1 LPALCGFKAARI
13 LLPSGYLREDCDDA
27 TVLGTTVGLV
37 TGNMYGLAMVHEPLN
52 AERKDDAVDRLTA
65 LYGLTPKVENAI
77 VEAVQAGNVRR
88 LRALVA
94 PLHPADQA
102 DLLERVPVR
111 TAGALV
117 RFLGDHLDAETLTY
131 LNENSREAIFEIM
144 GTKALARQLN
154 DLSTDDAIDII
165 EELEEDTLAD
175 VLAALSAEDRVLVEE
190 TLSFPEDSAGRL
202 MQREVVTVPSFWTVG
217 QTIDFLRSGKLLTSD
232 FYLLFVVDPARR
244 PVGELPLSKILCAQR
259 PRRVSEIMESDFR
272 SIPFDMDQEEVALL
286 FRRYGMVS
294 APVVDADNRLVG
306 MITIDDV
313 IDVIDEEAEED
324 LMALAGVGESNLRSS
339 LLETL
344 QGRSGWLLVNLVTAI
359 MASVVI
365 GVFDATIEQLVALAV
380 LMPIVAS
387 MGGNAA
393 TQTVTVAVRAI
404 ALRQLDSVSTRSFV
418 LREALVAF
426 MNGLLFA
433 LLAAAISFAWFK
445 DAEMAV
451 VMGVAML
458 ANLLVAGIS
467 GTLVPIGLL
476 RAGVDPA
483 VASSVFVTTITDVV
497 GFFVFLGLAALYLM

>member
-1 LPALCGFKAARI
+1 
-13 LLPSGYLREDCDDA
+13 
-27 TVLGTTVGLV
+27 
-37 TGNMYGLAMVHEPLN
+37 MVQDNLYS
-52 AERKDDAVDRLTA
+52 ERKDDGTDRLAA
-65 LYGLTPKVENAI
+65 LYGLTPKVETAI
-77 VEAVQAGNVRR
+77 VDAVQAGNVRR
-88 LRALVA
+88 LRTLVA

-102 DLLERVPVR
+102 DLLERMPVR

-131 LNENSREAIFEIM
+131 LDENTREALFEII
-144 GTKALARQLN
+144 GTKALARQLHE
-154 DLSTDDAIDII
+154 LSTDDAIDII
-165 EELEEDTLAD
+165 EELEDDALAD

-202 MQREVVTVPSFWTVG
+202 MQREIVTVPSFWTVG
-217 QTIDFLRSGKLLTSD
+217 QTIDFLRSGKLLIDD
-232 FYLLFVVDPARR
+232 FYLIFVIDPGRR
-244 PVGELPLSKILCAQR
+244 PLGEVPLSKILCSPR
-259 PRRVSEIMESDFR
+259 PRRISEIMKTDFR
-272 SIPFDMDQEEVALL
+272 SIPFDMDKEEVALL

-294 APVVDADNRLVG
+294 AGVIDAENRLVG

-324 LMALAGVGESNLRSS
+324 LMALAGVGEANLRSS
-339 LLETL
+339 LWDIL
-344 QGRSGWLLVNLVTAI
+344 QGRSTWLLINLFTAI
-359 MASVVI
+359 LASAVI

-404 ALRQLDSVSTRSFV
+404 ALRQLDSLSTRIFI

-426 MNGLLFA
+426 LNGILFA
-433 LLAAAISFAWFK
+433 VLAAVMSYVWFSNLEI
-445 DAEMAV
+445 AAVMA
-451 VMGVAML
+451 VAML
-458 ANLLVAGIS
+458 ANLFVAGLS

>member
-1 LPALCGFKAARI
+1 M
-13 LLPSGYLREDCDDA
+13 
-27 TVLGTTVGLV
+27 T
-37 TGNMYGLAMVHEPLN
+37 YGLLVVVFPRHWWYAAMAHDSEN
-52 AERKDDAVDRLTA
+52 NERKEDGADRLGA
-65 LYGLTPKVENAI
+65 LYGLTPKVETAI
-77 VEAVQAGNVRR
+77 IEAVQAGAVRR
-88 LRALVA
+88 LRTLVA

-102 DLLERVPVR
+102 DLLERMPVR

-131 LNENSREAIFEIM
+131 LDENTREALVEVM
-144 GTKALARQLN
+144 GAKALARQLH

-165 EELEEDTLAD
+165 EELEDDALAD

-190 TLSFPEDSAGRL
+190 GLSFPEDSAGRL

-217 QTIDFLRSGKLLTSD
+217 QTIDFLRAGKSPTDD
-232 FYLLFVVDPARR
+232 FYLIFVTDPARR
-244 PVGELPLSKILCAQR
+244 PLGEVPLSKLLCAQR
-259 PRRVSEIMESDFR
+259 PRRVSEIMEADFR
-272 SIPFDMDQEEVALL
+272 SIPVAMDQEEVAVL

-294 APVVDADNRLVG
+294 AGVIDIDNRLVG

-324 LMALAGVGESNLRSS
+324 LLALAGAGGASLKSS
-339 LLETL
+339 LRETM
-344 QGRSGWLLVNLVTAI
+344 QGRSVWLLVNLLTAV
-359 MASVVI
+359 MASAVI
-365 GVFDATIEQLVALAV
+365 GMFGATIEQLVALAI

-404 ALRQLDSVSTRSFV
+404 ALRQLDAVSTRNFV
-418 LREALVAF
+418 LREALIALL
-426 MNGLLFA
+426 NGLIFA
-433 LLAAAISFAWFK
+433 VLAGGLSFIWFGNIQVAA
-445 DAEMAV
+445 

-458 ANLLVAGIS
+458 ANLLVAGLS